1 MIIMITIII
10 VCVVVRCWSNSKRIL
25 FPHSLALPLINSLF
39 TYTCP
44 SKRALTVIIF
54 IMIIMTHI
62 DRVVKKFVDLV
73 LSTPSA
79 LISANIGSN
88 AQVTNDGGRTH
99 RETSA
104 PSGSGRHPAG

>member
-1 MIIMITIII
+1 
-10 VCVVVRCWSNSKRIL
+10 
-25 FPHSLALPLINSLF
+25 
-39 TYTCP
+39 
-44 SKRALTVIIF
+44 
-54 IMIIMTHI
+54 MIIMTHI

-88 AQVTNDGGRTH
+88 AQVTKDGGRTH

-104 PSGSGRHPAG
+104 PSGW